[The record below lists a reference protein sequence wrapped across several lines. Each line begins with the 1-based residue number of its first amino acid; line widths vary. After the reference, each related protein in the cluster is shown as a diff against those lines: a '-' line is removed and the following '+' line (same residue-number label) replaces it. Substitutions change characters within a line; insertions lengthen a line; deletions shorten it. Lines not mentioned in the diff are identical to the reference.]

1 MKVTKVSE
9 MRALDRAAI
18 EQFGIREE
26 LLMENAGEATYFVIL
41 TRFGVEDKR
50 FAIFCGAGNNGGD
63 GFVIARKLH
72 SNGGRVIVFLMGGR
86 DKYKGA
92 AKLNLDIISR
102 LPISVRELQSLEDIR
117 ADVAHSD
124 AIIDAIL
131 GTGLER
137 EVKGHYGDVIA
148 LINESKKTVFSAD
161 IPSGINGNT
170 GQVMGVG
177 VKADYTV
184 TYGLPKLGNI
194 LYPGFEL
201 CGEQYVTHISFP
213 PELIEAHDLKVALN
227 PPTPL
232 PRRDPN
238 AHKGSVGQVLFIA
251 GASSYFGAPFF
262 SAFSFLKAGGG
273 YARLA
278 APAAMTPFIAN
289 MGSEIVFLPQEET
302 EAGSISLGNKASLL
316 EIAAKMDMVVLGPG
330 LSLNP
335 ETNRLVRALTREINR
350 PLLIDG
356 DGITAISG
364 EVDVL
369 KARAHDTILTPH
381 PGEMSRLTGMT
392 IHEIAANRVECLQET
407 SKTLN
412 SVIVLKGAHSLVGY
426 PDGRVIVNMS
436 GNAGM
441 ATAGSG
447 DVLTGT
453 IAAMFGLGLNL
464 EAAVAKGVFIHGLS
478 GDLAAEAVGQDGITA
493 RDILSHLPVALKMD
507 REGTDASLRHR
518 YCPIRVI

>member
-1 MKVTKVSE
+1 MKVSQVSE

-18 EQFGIREE
+18 EQFGIEEE

-41 TRFGVEDKR
+41 TRFGVKNKR

-72 SNGGRVIVFLMGGR
+72 SNGARVAVFLMGGR

-92 AKLNLDIISR
+92 AKLNLNIISGF
-102 LPISVRELQSLEDIR
+102 PIPVREVRSPEEVR
-117 ADVAHSD
+117 ADVLHSD

-137 EVKGHYGDVIA
+137 EVKGHYRDIIKF
-148 LINESKKTVFSAD
+148 INETGKIVFSAD
-161 IPSGINGNT
+161 IPSGVNGNT
-170 GQVMGVG
+170 GQVMGIG

-184 TYGLPKLGNI
+184 TYGLPKVGNI

-213 PELIEAHDLKVALN
+213 PELIETQDLKVAVSSPEML
-227 PPTPL
+227 PP
-232 PRRDPN
+232 RDPN

-251 GASSYFGAPFF
+251 GASSYFGAPLF
-262 SAFSFLKAGGG
+262 SALSFLKAGGG

-278 APAAMTPFIAN
+278 APAAMTPFIAS
-289 MGSEIVFLPQEET
+289 MGSEIVLLPQEET
-302 EAGSISLGNKASLL
+302 ESGSISLENKASLL

-330 LSLNP
+330 LSLNAQ
-335 ETNRLVRALTREINR
+335 TSRLVRALTREIDR

-356 DGITAISG
+356 DGITAVSG
-364 EVDVL
+364 DVDIL
-369 KARAHDTILTPH
+369 KARGHDTILTPH
-381 PGEMSRLTGMT
+381 PGEMSRLTGMAVG
-392 IHEIAANRVECLQET
+392 EIVSNRIQCLQET
-407 SKTLN
+407 SRKLN
-412 SVIVLKGAHSLVGY
+412 SVIVLKGAHSLIGY
-426 PDGRVIVNMS
+426 PDGRVLVNMS

-464 EAAVAKGVFIHGLS
+464 EEAVAKGVFIHGLS
-478 GDLAAEAVGQDGITA
+478 GDLAAEAMGQDGITA
-493 RDILSHLPVALKMD
+493 RDILAHLSFALKMD